1 MKTKVVSLVSAVA
14 LTIGLAWPAGAES
27 VTYFIDSSQSS
38 LTISGHA
45 FGLASTA
52 QKPGSLV
59 DAFTGTITG
68 DLSGGVLTFSGGS
81 EITALLNPAG
91 PFTTADNLFDGPG
104 NYGVQADGF
113 VTGYGLAN
121 MRGIYR
127 DLKFDITTGTAQN
140 GSAPNGQNIILT
152 EGHLDYTIV
161 LNGTLFEGKSSS
173 LVGRGGANTSDSLV
187 TLTPTTLRL
196 PVQITTGD
204 YSNRRENY
212 EGWIVAVIPEPGV
225 LSLGLFGMAAILIA
239 RARRHG

>member
-14 LTIGLAWPAGAES
+14 LTIGLAWPAGAEL
-27 VTYFIDSSQSS
+27 VTYYIDSSQSS
-38 LTISGHA
+38 LTMSGHA
-45 FGLASTA
+45 FGIASA
-52 QKPGSLV
+52 PQVPGSLV
-59 DAFTGTITG
+59 DAFEGTITG

-81 EITALLNPAG
+81 AITALLNPTG
-91 PFTTADNLFDGPG
+91 PFTTANNMYDGPG

-121 MRGIYR
+121 IKGIYR
-127 DLKFDITTGTAQN
+127 ELVFDITTGTAQD
-140 GSAPNGQNIILT
+140 GSAPNGQNLILT
-152 EGHLDYTIV
+152 TGQLDYTLE
-161 LNGTLFEGKSSS
+161 LNGAFYEGKSTS

-187 TLTPTTLRL
+187 TLTPTTLIL

-212 EGWIVAVIPEPGV
+212 EGVIVAVIPEPGV